1 MNTKFAEEHE
11 LLKQNLKKLTTF
23 NKIGMLIMLATMV
36 GTIFRIIDFV
46 ITYESGADL
55 YEFGTNYILLFIC
68 AGLYFILLKG
78 IDIGHAEYKEEEKG
92 LFKKYLMI

>member
-1 MNTKFAEEHE
+1 MDATFAEEHE

-23 NKIGMLIMLATMV
+23 NKIGMLIMLATIV

-46 ITYESGADL
+46 LTYESGADL

-68 AGLYFILLKG
+68 AGLYFILLTG
-78 IDIGHAEYKEEEKG
+78 INVAYAEYKEGKKE
-92 LFKKYLMI
+92 LFKKYFDI